1 MSLRNAFE
9 NLATELKQDG
19 IISML
24 KLILKSS
31 TYARSVDDR
40 MLVNAN
46 VSGTLTSIVYNRNS
60 GGSLNSSTEPWYST
74 GSWSTVDGRE
84 NAMIAS
90 NINVNVAMQ
99 RWRIK

>member
-24 KLILKSS
+24 KLILKST
-31 TYARSVDDR
+31 TYARDSSDR
-40 MLVNAN
+40 MRVI
-46 VSGTLTSIVYNRNS
+46 VDSSITSIVYNRNS
-60 GGSLNSSTEPWYST
+60 SAPLNSSTEPWYSA

>member
-24 KLILKSS
+24 KLILKST
-31 TYARSVDDR
+31 TYAKDSNDR
-40 MLVNAN
+40 MRV
-46 VSGTLTSIVYNRNS
+46 VVDSSITSIVYNRNS
-60 GGSLNSSTEPWYST
+60 SGSLNSSTEPWYSA

>member
-24 KLILKSS
+24 KLILKST
-31 TYARSVDDR
+31 TYAKDSNDR
-40 MLVNAN
+40 MRVLVDNAST
-46 VSGTLTSIVYNRNS
+46 VHNRNS
-60 GGSLNSSTEPWYST
+60 SVSLNSSAEPWHSAS
-74 GSWSTVDGRE
+74 SWSTVDGRE